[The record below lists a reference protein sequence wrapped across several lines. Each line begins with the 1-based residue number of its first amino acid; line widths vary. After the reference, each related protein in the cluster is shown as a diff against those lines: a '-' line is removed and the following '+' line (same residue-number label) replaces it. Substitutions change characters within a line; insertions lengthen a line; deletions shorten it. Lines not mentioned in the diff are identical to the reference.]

1 MDYTLTMTFLTS
13 GGKKSTFSISGIKP
27 DITKEEIKTLMNTI
41 IEKNVFFAQSGA
53 LVAIS
58 AAQVTQKKVTKFEVA

>member
-13 GGKKSTFSISGIKP
+13 GGEKSTFSISGIKP
-27 DITKEEIKTLMNTI
+27 DITTDEIKTLMNTI
-41 IEKNVFFAQSGA
+41 IEKDTFFAQSGS

-58 AAQVTQKKVTKFEVA
+58 AAQMTQKKVTKFEVA

>member
-13 GGKKSTFSISGIKP
+13 GDQKSTFSISGIKP
-27 DITKEEIKTLMNTI
+27 DITKDEIKTLMNTI

>member
-13 GGKKSTFSISGIKP
+13 GGEKSTFSISGIKP
-27 DITKEEIKTLMNTI
+27 DITTDEIKALMNTI
-41 IEKNVFFAQSGA
+41 IEKDTFFAQSGS

-58 AAQVTQKKVTKFEVA
+58 AAQMTQKKVTKFEVA